1 MVLHGCMKEGAPGIL
16 YPKLV
21 LKRWHH
27 QLENKTAVLLELL
40 LSSSAEGLPGNP
52 KGPEIGLLAVTEVPL
67 TVFRNWLSRPN
78 LQISDSVTSL
88 GDVAARLL
96 LSTL

>member
-1 MVLHGCMKEGAPGIL
+1 MVLHGFMKEGAPGIL

-27 QLENKTAVLLELL
+27 QLENKTAALLELL

-52 KGPEIGLLAVTEVPL
+52 KGPEIGH
-67 TVFRNWLSRPN
+67 
-78 LQISDSVTSL
+78 L
-88 GDVAARLL
+88 GSL
-96 LSTL
+96 LSLRCH